1 VHDLR
6 QGDRASAFH
15 AGLGEF
21 RVYRRR
27 GAVLQVQQKKP
38 LVWLDLCSGL
48 GGASQP
54 ALDRGWKVIRVD
66 IDPRFKPD
74 IVADVRYLPLKPFHV
89 DVLWASPPCTEFSK
103 FGLRC
108 FYPNPPEPDL
118 SICNGVRTEI
128 LRLKPRFWI
137 VENVWSSRPWLRS
150 LFGPVRAKPP
160 GHALW
165 SNLLLML
172 PNIDPHKGPYH
183 GKRWQKSNH
192 HSAEKL
198 DAYYRSRGLSR
209 IGTGHNGMD
218 AAANSQIP
226 YEIGEAI
233 CAAVERRVSE
243 ES

>member
-1 VHDLR
+1 
-6 QGDRASAFH
+6 
-15 AGLGEF
+15 
-21 RVYRRR
+21 
-27 GAVLQVQQKKP
+27 
-38 LVWLDLCSGL
+38 
-48 GGASQP
+48 
-54 ALDRGWKVIRVD
+54 VIRVD
-66 IDPRFKPD
+66 IDPRFKPAL
-74 IVADVRYLPLKPFHV
+74 VADVRYLPLKPFHV

-165 SNLLLML
+165 SNMLLML
-172 PNIDPHKGPYH
+172 PNIEPHKATYSPHGRHLGERGSQRIKVDKNGRNFVQSPAVSFGP
-183 GKRWQKSNH
+183 KRYDPTVWFK
-192 HSAEKL
+192 K
-198 DAYYRSRGLSR
+198 RGLAR
-209 IGTGHNGMD
+209 IGTGHNGMEASQ
-218 AAANSQIP
+218 AAVIP

-233 CAAVERRVSE
+233 CAAVERRE
-243 ES
+243 RGE